1 MASAA
6 TRNAKRTNGKY
17 NTIARR
23 KGIAGKGNSTDAKSV
38 NGTPDK
44 PPRKMHPNSLAA
56 LQKTMWKPGQ
66 SGNPLGP
73 QAGAKNPAVAAAKLR
88 AIVTDAV
95 DVAHSIMTDPDA
107 PASARMSAVHDVL
120 DRVLGKAIQTTV
132 SVDASNANALETMAT
147 PDLGRYVAQLLS
159 ERGIDPGEA
168 SRLIGSGG
176 SDIIDVTPS
185 IPDVVPAPD
194 AGDSAET
201 STQSTG

>member
-1 MASAA
+1 
-6 TRNAKRTNGKY
+6 
-17 NTIARR
+17 
-23 KGIAGKGNSTDAKSV
+23 V
-38 NGTPDK
+38 NDNPDK
-44 PPRKMHPNSLAA
+44 PKRQAHPNSLAN
-56 LQKTMWKPGQ
+56 LRLWKPGQ

-73 QAGAKNPAVAAAKLR
+73 KAGAKNPAVAAAKLR

-132 SVDASNANALETMAT
+132 NVDASNANALETMAT

-159 ERGIDPGEA
+159 ERGIDPDEA

-176 SDIIDVTPS
+176 SDLIDVTPG
-185 IPDVVPAPD
+185 IPDVVPVPD
-194 AGDSAET
+194 AGDSADT
-201 STQSTG
+201 ST

>member
-6 TRNAKRTNGKY
+6 TRHRKRPGPKARAQSRKAQSTGTETNSVNDNPKPKRTL
-17 NTIARR
+17 
-23 KGIAGKGNSTDAKSV
+23 
-38 NGTPDK
+38 
-44 PPRKMHPNSLAA
+44 HPNSLAN
-56 LQKTMWKPGQ
+56 LRLWKPGQ

-73 QAGAKNPAVAAAKLR
+73 KAGAKNPAVAAAKLR

-132 SVDASNANALETMAT
+132 NVDASNANALETMAT

-176 SDIIDVTPS
+176 SDLIDVTPG
-185 IPDVVPAPD
+185 IPDVVPVPD
-194 AGDSAET
+194 AGDSADT
-201 STQSTG
+201 ST